1 MEVIGND
8 GSELKKC
15 LKWYKIGTEAQ
26 RTSLKN
32 AKKKDYKTLF
42 YIHQSVDSNN
52 FEKNLKITRCK
63 EPWDIS
69 VKL

>member
-1 MEVIGND
+1 MFEVVQNRYGEVSNNP
-8 GSELKKC
+8 
-15 LKWYKIGTEAQ
+15 TEAQ

-52 FEKNLKITRCK
+52 FEKNLKNNK
-63 EPWDIS
+63 M
-69 VKL
+69 